1 LFLETFILVFKV
13 LGFGDL
19 CLYPAS
25 FEYYAPASL
34 DEAIDLLNKHREEA
48 RVLAGGHSLIPMM
61 KLRVLR
67 PAYVIDLNRVKG
79 LKYIEEKGG
88 EIRIGALTTYYDVIT
103 SDIVKRRVPILA
115 ECASVVADPQ
125 VRNWGTIGGSLSH
138 CDPSGDMGSSI
149 LALRA
154 KMVAKGSSGER
165 VIESDDWFVGSF
177 QSALKTGEILR
188 EIVIP
193 TPKPG
198 SGGAYLKLERKAGDY
213 AIAAVGVQ
221 VTLDGSGSC
230 TYAGIGLTA
239 VGPTNLR
246 AKKAEQALVGRK
258 VDDRV
263 IEEAARAATEDC
275 RPTDDPLR
283 GSAEY
288 KRAMVGVLT
297 KRALNKA
304 LADAKRSR

>member
-1 LFLETFILVFKV
+1 M
-13 LGFGDL
+13 
-19 CLYPAS
+19 YPAS
-25 FEYYAPASL
+25 FEYYAPTSL
-34 DEAIDLLNKHREEA
+34 DEAISLLEKHGEEA

-67 PAYVIDLNRVKG
+67 PAYVIDLNRIKG
-79 LKYIEEKGG
+79 LKYIEERNS
-88 EIRIGALTTYYDVIT
+88 EIRIGALTTYYEIIT
-103 SDIVKRRVPILA
+103 SDIIKRRAPILV

-138 CDPSGDMGSSI
+138 CDPSGDMGSSV

-154 KMVAKGSSGER
+154 KMVTKSSSGER
-165 VIESDDWFVGSF
+165 VIDSDDWFVGSF

-198 SGGAYLKLERKAGDY
+198 SGGSYLKLERKAGDY

-221 VTLDGSGSC
+221 LTVDASGTC

-246 AKKAEQALVGRK
+246 AKKAEQILVGK
-258 VDDRV
+258 KIDDRV
-263 IEEAARAATEDC
+263 IEEAAGAASEDS
-275 RPTDDPLR
+275 RPSDDPLR

-297 KRALNKA
+297 KRALTKA
-304 LADAKRSR
+304 LAKAKASVK